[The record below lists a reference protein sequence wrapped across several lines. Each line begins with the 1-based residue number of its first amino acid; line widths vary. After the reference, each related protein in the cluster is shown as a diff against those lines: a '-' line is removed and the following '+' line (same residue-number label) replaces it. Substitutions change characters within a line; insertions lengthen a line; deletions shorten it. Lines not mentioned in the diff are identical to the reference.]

1 MDEPGPPSLGWML
14 LTGPRSTLTHQTIS
28 METPI
33 APISGDQSGLTR
45 HMRLRSATA
54 LVIANMIGA
63 GIFTTTGFQAADLRN
78 PLFIFVLWVI
88 GGTLALLGA
97 LCYAELGAMMPRA
110 GAEYVYLRETY
121 GPAAGFMSAFVSLVA
136 GFSAPIAA
144 ALKSFVIYAGHFFPF
159 LADDPTFGGMAVV
172 DLIAV
177 GLVWLLVGIHLRAVR
192 SGTGF
197 NDFMT
202 VFKVGGIVVIIL
214 AAASI
219 GRGDVS
225 NLVTASPSFQEL
237 SRNDTLAAFGTSL
250 IFVMFCFSGWNAAA
264 YVASEMEHPQRD
276 LPRALLVGT
285 ATVLALYL
293 GLNTVYFYGAGVDEL
308 AGQVEV
314 GLVASRS
321 LFGPTGV
328 SMVTIVLCASILAS
342 ASAMT
347 LVGPRV
353 YYALGKDFKP
363 YAFLARTRQTGA
375 PAVALIIQ
383 GIVTSIIIVSGRVDQ
398 IQQYAGFTLT
408 LFASLAVSCVIVLRV
423 RRPEVARPFRTWG
436 YPLSPILFLG
446 VSAWMM
452 YWAFQ
457 GRPLESTLSFV
468 TVLVGGLIFA
478 LFVRRGSASGS

>member
-1 MDEPGPPSLGWML
+1 
-14 LTGPRSTLTHQTIS
+14 
-28 METPI
+28 
-33 APISGDQSGLTR
+33 
-45 HMRLRSATA
+45 MRLRSATA

-63 GIFTTTGFQAADLRN
+63 GIFTTTGFQAADIRH
-78 PLFIFVLWVI
+78 PMFIFVLWVI
-88 GGTLALLGA
+88 GGIMALLGA

-121 GPAAGFMSAFVSLVA
+121 GPAVGFMSAFVSLVA

-144 ALKSFVIYAGHFFPF
+144 ATKSFVIYLGHFFPF
-159 LADDPTFGGMAVV
+159 LAEDPTVGGAVALI

-177 GLVWLLVGIHLRAVR
+177 GIVWLLIAIHLRAVQ

-202 VFKVGGIVVIIL
+202 VFKVAGIVAILL

-225 NLVTASPSFQEL
+225 NLVTVSPSFQEL
-237 SRNDTLAAFGTSL
+237 SRTDTLAALGTSL

-276 LPRALLVGT
+276 LPKALLLGT
-285 ATVLALYL
+285 ATVLFLYL
-293 GLNTVYFYGAGVDEL
+293 GLNAVYFYGANVDEL
-308 AGQVEV
+308 AGQVDV
-314 GLVASRS
+314 GLVASRT
-321 LFGPTGV
+321 LFGTTGV

-353 YYALGKDFKP
+353 YYALGKDFAP
-363 YAFLARTRQTGA
+363 FSFLARTRRSGA

-383 GIVTSIIIVSGRVDQ
+383 GVVTSVIILSGRVDQ

-408 LFASLAVSCVIVLRV
+408 LFLSLAVSCVIVLRV
-423 RRPEVARPFRTWG
+423 RSPEHERPFRALG
-436 YPLSPILFLG
+436 YPISPILFIA
-446 VSAWMM
+446 VSGWMM
-452 YWAFQ
+452 FWAFQ
-457 GRPLESTLSFV
+457 GRPVESILALV
-468 TVLVGGLIFA
+468 TVLIGGLLFA
-478 LFVRRGSASGS
+478 LFVRRGSSSAR

>member
-1 MDEPGPPSLGWML
+1 
-14 LTGPRSTLTHQTIS
+14 
-28 METPI
+28 MEIPI
-33 APISGDQSGLTR
+33 ARTRGNQSALKR

-63 GIFTTTGFQAADLRN
+63 GIFTTTGFQAADLRH

-121 GPAAGFMSAFVSLVA
+121 GPAVGFMSAFVSLVA

-144 ALKSFVIYAGHFFPF
+144 ATKSFVIYLAHFFPV
-159 LADDPTFGGMAVV
+159 LAEDPTVGGVVAVI

-177 GLVWLLVGIHLRAVR
+177 GLVWLLVAIHVRAVQ

-202 VFKVGGIVVIIL
+202 VFKVGGIVAILL
-214 AAASI
+214 AAVSI

-225 NLVTASPSFQEL
+225 NLVTVSPSFQEL
-237 SRNDTLAAFGTSL
+237 SKTDTLAAFGTSL

-276 LPRALLVGT
+276 LPRALVLGT
-285 ATVLALYL
+285 ATVLLLYL
-293 GLNTVYFYGAGVDEL
+293 GLNAVYFYGASVDEL

-321 LFGPTGV
+321 LFGTTGV
-328 SMVTIVLCASILAS
+328 SMVTIVLCVSILAS

-353 YYALGKDFKP
+353 YYALGKDFTP
-363 YAFLARTRQTGA
+363 FALLARTRWTGA
-375 PAVALIIQ
+375 PAVALVIQ
-383 GIVTSIIIVSGRVDQ
+383 GIVTSAIIFSGRVDQ

-423 RRPEVARPFRTWG
+423 RSPEIDRPFRAWG
-436 YPLSPILFLG
+436 YPVSPILFLA
-446 VSAWMM
+446 VSGWMM
-452 YWAFQ
+452 FWAFQ
-457 GRPLESTLSFV
+457 GRPVESVLSFM
-468 TVLVGGLIFA
+468 TVLVGGLVFA
-478 LFVRRGSASGS
+478 LFLRRGKSGGR

>member
-1 MDEPGPPSLGWML
+1 MRPTRAVGSGPPRRDAPPARPS
-14 LTGPRSTLTHQTIS
+14 SQ
-28 METPI
+28 ETPI
-33 APISGDQSGLTR
+33 APTGGNQSALKR

-63 GIFTTTGFQAADLRN
+63 GIFTTTGFQAADLRH
-78 PLFIFVLWVI
+78 PLFIFVLWGI

-121 GPAAGFMSAFVSLVA
+121 GPSVGFMSAFVSLVA

-144 ALKSFVIYAGHFFPF
+144 ALKSFVIYLAHFFPF
-159 LADDPTFGGMAVV
+159 LAEDATVGGIVAVV
-172 DLIAV
+172 DLVAV
-177 GLVWLLVGIHLRAVR
+177 GLVWLLVAIHLRAVQ

-197 NDFMT
+197 NDLIT
-202 VFKVGGIVVIIL
+202 AFKVGGIVLIIL
-214 AAASI
+214 AAASV
-219 GRGDVS
+219 GRGDAS
-225 NLVTASPSFQEL
+225 NLITISPSFQEL
-237 SRNDTLAAFGTSL
+237 SQTDTLAAFGTSL

-276 LPRALLVGT
+276 LPRALLLGT
-285 ATVLALYL
+285 ATVLLLYL
-293 GLNTVYFYGAGVDEL
+293 GLNAVYFYGASVDEL

-328 SMVTIVLCASILAS
+328 SLVTIVLCASILAS

-353 YYALGKDFKP
+353 YYALGKDFTP
-363 YAFLARTRQTGA
+363 FAFLSRTRRTGA

-383 GIVTSIIIVSGRVDQ
+383 GVVTSVIILSGRVDQ

-423 RRPEVARPFRTWG
+423 RSPALDRPFRAWG
-436 YPLSPILFLG
+436 YPISPILFLA

-452 YWAFQ
+452 FWAFQ
-457 GRPLESTLSFV
+457 GRPLESILSFA

-478 LFVRRGSASGS
+478 LFGRRKSSGMS

>member
-1 MDEPGPPSLGWML
+1 
-14 LTGPRSTLTHQTIS
+14 
-28 METPI
+28 
-33 APISGDQSGLTR
+33 
-45 HMRLRSATA
+45 MRLRSATA

-63 GIFTTTGFQAADLRN
+63 GIFTTTGFQAADLRH
-78 PLFIFVLWVI
+78 PVFIFVLWVI

-121 GPAAGFMSAFVSLVA
+121 GPAVGFMSAFVSLVA
-136 GFSAPIAA
+136 GFSAPVAA
-144 ALKSFVIYAGHFFPF
+144 ALKSFVIYLGHFFPF
-159 LADDPTFGGMAVV
+159 LAEDATVGGVVAVV
-172 DLIAV
+172 DLFAV
-177 GLVWLLVGIHLRAVR
+177 GLVWLLVGIHIRAVQ

-202 VFKVGGIVVIIL
+202 VFKVGGIVAIIL

-219 GRGDVS
+219 GTGDAS
-225 NLVTASPSFQEL
+225 NLITVSPSFEEL
-237 SRNDTLAAFGTSL
+237 SQTDTLAAFGTSL

-264 YVASEMEHPQRD
+264 YVASEMDYPQRD
-276 LPRALLVGT
+276 LPRALLFGT
-285 ATVLALYL
+285 VTVLVLYL
-293 GLNTVYFYGAGVDEL
+293 GLNAVYFYGASVDQL
-308 AGQVEV
+308 AGEVEV

-363 YAFLARTRQTGA
+363 FSFLSRTRQTGA
-375 PAVALIIQ
+375 PAVALVIQ
-383 GIVTSIIIVSGRVDQ
+383 GIVTSIIIFSGRVDQ

-423 RRPEVARPFRTWG
+423 RKPKMARPFRAWG
-436 YPLSPILFLG
+436 YPLSPVLFLA
-446 VSAWMM
+446 VSGWIM
-452 YWAFQ
+452 YWAYQ
-457 GRPLESTLSFV
+457 GRPLESTLSFA

-478 LFVRRGSASGS
+478 VFARLGKSGT

>member
-1 MDEPGPPSLGWML
+1 
-14 LTGPRSTLTHQTIS
+14 

-33 APISGDQSGLTR
+33 ARTRADQSVPTPGDQNALKR

-110 GAEYVYLRETY
+110 GGEYVYLRETY
-121 GPAAGFMSAFVSLVA
+121 GPAVGFMSAFVSLIA

-144 ALKSFVIYAGHFFPF
+144 ALKSFVIYAANFFPF
-159 LADDPTFGGMAVV
+159 LADDPTVAGMAAT

-177 GLVWLLVGIHLRAVR
+177 GLVWILVAIHLRAVR

-214 AAASI
+214 AAASM
-219 GRGDVS
+219 GQGDAS
-225 NLVTASPSFQEL
+225 NLITVSPTFQEL
-237 SRNDTLAAFGTSL
+237 SRTDTLAAFGTSL

-276 LPRALLVGT
+276 LPRALLFGT
-285 ATVLALYL
+285 ATVLVLYL
-293 GLNTVYFYGAGVDEL
+293 GLNAVYFYGASVDEL

-353 YYALGKDFKP
+353 YYALGKDFP
-363 YAFLARTRQTGA
+363 PFAVLARTRRTGA
-375 PAVALIIQ
+375 PAVALTIQ
-383 GIVTSIIIVSGRVDQ
+383 GIVTSVIIVSGRVDQ

-408 LFASLAVSCVIVLRV
+408 LFASLAVSCLIVLRV
-423 RRPEVARPFRTWG
+423 RNPEWKRPFRAWG
-436 YPLSPILFLG
+436 YPISPVLFLA

-452 YWAFQ
+452 FWALQ
-457 GRPLESTLSFV
+457 GRPLESVLSLV

-478 LFVRRGSASGS
+478 LFLRRGSPTEG